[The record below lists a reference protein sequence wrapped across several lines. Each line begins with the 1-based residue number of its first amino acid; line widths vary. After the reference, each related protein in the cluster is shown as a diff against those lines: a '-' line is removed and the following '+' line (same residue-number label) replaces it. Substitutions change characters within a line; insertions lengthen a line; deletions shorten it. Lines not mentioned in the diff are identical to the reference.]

1 MSARTVIHT
10 YTGEVLDLADPSP
23 NNIHTSDITIAL
35 GRMRRFNGHTTDTD
49 HQPWTV
55 LHHSVFVH
63 DLIMLD
69 SYASAPSLDGLL
81 HDAHEAYIG
90 DIATPVKNMLGR
102 KKLHVL
108 TLSLDRAIRMRYGL
122 APQTDNPTLV
132 ARADQVA
139 LKIEASALLRT
150 CGVPE
155 INSGSAA
162 WDAGTKEQWAAF
174 TVVRPMG
181 LGDAETAFVSRL
193 RAALDQREQF
203 WHTPHVVI

>member
-10 YTGEVLDLADPSP
+10 YTGEVLDLSDPSP

-35 GRMRRFNGHTTDTD
+35 SRIRRFNGHTLDTD
-49 HQPWTV
+49 HKPWTV

-69 SYASAPSLDGLL
+69 SPASAPPLDGLL

-102 KKLHVL
+102 KKLHAL
-108 TLSLDRAIRMRYGL
+108 ALSLDSAIRCRYGL
-122 APQTDNPTLV
+122 SPQAGNPTLV
-132 ARADQVA
+132 ARADQTA

-150 CGVPE
+150 YGVPE
-155 INSGSAA
+155 INDTSGRDAA
-162 WDAGTKEQWAAF
+162 GNTAQWSTFTTIRHMNLGEAG
-174 TVVRPMG
+174 
-181 LGDAETAFVSRL
+181 TAFVSRL
-193 RAALDQREQF
+193 RTALDQREQF